1 MDFELKTL
9 SRARVAA
16 EKCDALVVLVP
27 EQSPTEADLI
37 SALIGH
43 ALKQGDFEAKPGRL
57 LQAYRTPGLATS
69 RLVLVGA
76 GDGSAKQ
83 VRSAVTAALGALKGS
98 NVRRVIVSLGWLSGD
113 LSGPTSAAVLGF
125 GRCGVQLPVHQVQ
138 ARAVQAAVCAGG
150 RARRAGG
157 AREL

>member
-43 ALKQGDFEAKPGRL
+43 ALKQAL
-57 LQAYRTPGLATS
+57 TVGLGL
-69 RLVLVGA
+69 RRCLVLLHG
-76 GDGSAKQ
+76 
-83 VRSAVTAALGALKGS
+83 
-98 NVRRVIVSLGWLSGD
+98 
-113 LSGPTSAAVLGF
+113 
-125 GRCGVQLPVHQVQ
+125 C
-138 ARAVQAAVCAGG
+138 
-150 RARRAGG
+150 
-157 AREL
+157 